1 MTTYAMRDT
10 RDRKA
15 GGVPVCGFAL
25 PLAAWVTMGSEPCLC
40 YREQIVQGASQVVT
54 DRPIVVA
61 GAGAI
66 GCFVGGMLAE
76 AGARVALLAR
86 PRVMPAARIHRHF

>member
-25 PLAAWVTMGSEPCLC
+25 PLAAWVTMGI
-40 YREQIVQGASQVVT
+40 RTAHGA
-54 DRPIVVA
+54 
-61 GAGAI
+61 
-66 GCFVGGMLAE
+66 
-76 AGARVALLAR
+76 
-86 PRVMPAARIHRHF
+86 AAPNSPSR